1 MFSKRAQ
8 EGDGLSVYRR
18 ALGARFVLLDPLLQ
32 RYFGPVPPG
41 STGVGHGV
49 FEHAG
54 YRGPRWLRPL
64 MVIFAAAEVMF
75 PDAAS
80 NVPFTVENTP
90 GPGTSLR
97 GVRLFRFPNRARRMV
112 DAMTAS
118 RGGEVVDR
126 VGRGGLLEV
135 RLRPEVT
142 RGGMRLRS
150 VALALRAGRLRLPL
164 PPMAS
169 VVVDERV
176 DRVDPA
182 RQRVDGRVSMW
193 PVGEIFRYRGSF
205 TYRIQSAVGN
215 PSAGVVPPA

>member
-1 MFSKRAQ
+1 MFSKGAGAE
-8 EGDGLSVYRR
+8 EGTSVYQR
-18 ALGARFVLLDPLLQ
+18 ALGAQFLLLDPLLR

-49 FEHAG
+49 FEQAG
-54 YRGPRWLRPL
+54 FRGPRWLRPVMAL
-64 MVIFAAAEVMF
+64 FAAGEVMF

-90 GPGTSLR
+90 GPGMSLR
-97 GVRLFRFPNRARRMV
+97 GVRLFHFPNRARRMV
-112 DAMTAS
+112 DAMTAP
-118 RGGEVVDR
+118 REGEVVDR
-126 VGRGGLLEV
+126 VGRGGMLEV

-150 VALALRAGRLRLPL
+150 VAIALRASRLRIPL

-176 DRVDPA
+176 DSVDA
-182 RQRVDGRVSMW
+182 TR
-193 PVGEIFRYRGSF
+193 
-205 TYRIQSAVGN
+205 
-215 PSAGVVPPA
+215 